1 MTTEQIYAE
10 LTRIFREV
18 FQNEDLVI
26 TPTTTA
32 DDVKGWDSVTHVN
45 VMLAIEMELHV
56 VFNTSEIDEMRT
68 VGELVDAIER
78 KSAK

>member
-78 KSAK
+78 KLAK

>member
-18 FQNEDLVI
+18 LQDENLVI
-26 TPTTTA
+26 GPTTTA
-32 DDVKGWDSVTHVN
+32 DDVKGWDSATHVN
-45 VMLAIEMELHV
+45 LILAIEMELNV
-56 VFNTSEIDEMRT
+56 VFNTGEIDEMRT
-68 VGELVDAIER
+68 VGDLVSAIER

>member
-68 VGELVDAIER
+68 VGELVGAIER
-78 KSAK
+78 KLAK

>member
-18 FQNEDLVI
+18 FQIEDLVI

-78 KSAK
+78 KLAK

>member
-1 MTTEQIYAE
+1 MTTEKIYAE

-78 KSAK
+78 KLAK

>member
-26 TPTTTA
+26 APTTTA
-32 DDVKGWDSVTHVN
+32 EDVKGWDSVTHVN

-78 KSAK
+78 KLAK

>member
-10 LTRIFREV
+10 LTRILREV

-32 DDVKGWDSVTHVN
+32 DDVKGWDSVMHVN

-78 KSAK
+78 KLAK

>member
-26 TPTTTA
+26 TPATTA

-78 KSAK
+78 KLAK